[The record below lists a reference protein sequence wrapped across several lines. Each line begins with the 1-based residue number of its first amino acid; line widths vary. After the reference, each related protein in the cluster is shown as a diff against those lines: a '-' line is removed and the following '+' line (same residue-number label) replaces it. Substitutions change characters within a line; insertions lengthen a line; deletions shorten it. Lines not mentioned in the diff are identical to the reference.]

1 MRWGEM
7 HPRCTLEFQPRI
19 LGCNVSQVPARRVRV
34 FDRFF
39 LSQADE
45 SVPCWGCGRSASVGG
60 LGGSL
65 RSNAV
70 PHGAAEE
77 QRGARCGEGGGGR
90 LKGAQPDQQDA
101 AAVSAGGG
109 SAAGRLSSGSVSAR
123 PKPLVEP
130 SNKHGLS
137 TEPVP
142 VSAFV
147 GSSKNLKDLKD
158 NVPAAVVAGLNVGGP
173 AAAAARTTLAAPPP
187 APPTPARPAAPAPPR
202 PPAAPPRLGATGLPV
217 APTEQFP
224 VSAYAGSS
232 KNLKD
237 LKDNSA
243 PAAVVAGL
251 SMGAGLPVAP
261 PPKKTARGVD
271 AKPRKARTCKLC
283 NKNGG
288 AFAATSTGKNGTASK
303 CQHIEA

>member
-1 MRWGEM
+1 
-7 HPRCTLEFQPRI
+7 
-19 LGCNVSQVPARRVRV
+19 
-34 FDRFF
+34 
-39 LSQADE
+39 
-45 SVPCWGCGRSASVGG
+45 
-60 LGGSL
+60 
-65 RSNAV
+65 
-70 PHGAAEE
+70 
-77 QRGARCGEGGGGR
+77 
-90 LKGAQPDQQDA
+90 
-101 AAVSAGGG
+101 
-109 SAAGRLSSGSVSAR
+109 
-123 PKPLVEP
+123 VEP

-217 APTEQFP
+217 A
-224 VSAYAGSS
+224 SAYVGSS
-232 KNLKD
+232 KNLQD
-237 LKDNSA
+237 LKEPSYNNA

-261 PPKKTARGVD
+261 PPTKASRGVD

-288 AFAATSTGKNGTASK
+288 AFAATCRGKNGTASN
-303 CQHIEA
+303 CQHFEA